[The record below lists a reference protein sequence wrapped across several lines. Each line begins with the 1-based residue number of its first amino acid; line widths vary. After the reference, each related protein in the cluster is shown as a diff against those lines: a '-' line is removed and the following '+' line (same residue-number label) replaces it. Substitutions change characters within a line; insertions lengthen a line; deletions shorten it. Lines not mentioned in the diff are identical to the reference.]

1 MLEGNAGQGI
11 NLNVTSYRA
20 WIDDGHLFVVGLLLV
35 FISGPC
41 CLVEA
46 KTISLDGEI
55 GTMDDE
61 RPVWQTRI
69 KTSVFHPQKGKR
81 GCDTKKPNPF
91 SDIAGPVLQFW
102 GTGWARRSGWG
113 SGHTF
118 GTHEVKNIHSDS
130 AVPVG
135 YFLLPLYMILTSY
148 CLWMDG
154 CRSSDHDIK
163 SISQD
168 LFRALTLNQKVR
180 PLLEHHFRHLLPE
193 WQLSPQ
199 VTYHLLLLRNCFTL
213 IWSKLVRSKL

>member
-1 MLEGNAGQGI
+1 MNWWWSSVCSWASLGLYIRPLLSCGGKNYFIGWRNRNYGWWKAC
-11 NLNVTSYRA
+11 VTNPNQDFCLSSSEREK
-20 WIDDGHLFVVGLLLV
+20 GL
-35 FISGPC
+35 
-41 CLVEA
+41 
-46 KTISLDGEI
+46 
-55 GTMDDE
+55 
-61 RPVWQTRI
+61 WY
-69 KTSVFHPQKGKR
+69 
-81 GCDTKKPNPF
+81 KKPNPF